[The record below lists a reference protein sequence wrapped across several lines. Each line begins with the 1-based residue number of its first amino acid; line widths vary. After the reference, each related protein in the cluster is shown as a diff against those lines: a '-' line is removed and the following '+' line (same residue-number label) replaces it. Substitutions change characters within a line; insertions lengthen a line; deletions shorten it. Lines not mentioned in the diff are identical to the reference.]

1 MNTGASPQRLDRTL
15 VCYRIGDP
23 NGDFPVYDA
32 RGSALYPG
40 RWNDRDTPV
49 IYAGEHYSTAM
60 LEKLALGNKELP
72 PNQHYIAITIP
83 RGTTFETVTRD
94 HLPGWDTPEPLAS
107 RTHGSL
113 WVRQRRSAIL
123 LVPNY
128 VARIERSVV
137 INPAHE
143 DAAAIEVSL
152 PEPVWWDQRLF
163 AENSRSR

>member
-1 MNTGASPQRLDRTL
+1 VSPRASLQRLDRTL

-23 NGDFPVYDA
+23 NGEFPVYDA
-32 RGSALYPG
+32 RGSALFPG
-40 RWNDRDTPV
+40 RWNDTDTPV

-60 LEKLALGNKELP
+60 LEKLAQGNKQLP

-83 RGTTFETVTRD
+83 RGTSYETVTRD
-94 HLPGWDTPEPLAS
+94 HLPGWDAPEPLAS
-107 RTHGSL
+107 RRHGTL

-137 INPAHE
+137 VNPAHDE
-143 DAAAIEVSL
+143 AIAIEAAL
-152 PEPVWWDQRLF
+152 PEPVWWDRRLF
-163 AENSRSR
+163 S